1 VTAAEVATL
10 DLQGTDLVVLSG
22 CETAL
27 GDYSTSEGVLGLR
40 RAVYQTGAR
49 NLLLTVGP
57 IDDQATV
64 DFMKLFYGRVL
75 AGERPAAA
83 LCGAQRDTIR
93 KARTRKGGHPRDW
106 GAFILNV
113 HGSDFF

>member
-1 VTAAEVATL
+1 MG
-10 DLQGTDLVVLSG
+10 DLSVG
-22 CETAL
+22 
-27 GDYSTSEGVLGLR
+27 EGVMGLR
-40 RAVYQTGAR
+40 RAGYYVGAR

-57 IDDQATV
+57 IDDRATV